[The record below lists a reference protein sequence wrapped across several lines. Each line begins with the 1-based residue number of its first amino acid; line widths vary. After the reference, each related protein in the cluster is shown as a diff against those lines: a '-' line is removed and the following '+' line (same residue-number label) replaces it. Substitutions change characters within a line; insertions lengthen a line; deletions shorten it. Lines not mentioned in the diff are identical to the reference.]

1 MKRLLETRSKT
12 LQRVSSTVLVQV
24 EPVERCSEIADLF
37 AESVSRIEHPCLLF
51 GEVSQVSPSSF
62 ELRLSLQLQRIADA
76 PQVTK
81 EIVSEVSRLM
91 PDLESD
97 RISTGSNFLTPAL
110 HALGT
115 ESKNCKCG
123 RSIDRLLASWNTG
136 YSASSRVAQCACGK
150 PKIEW
155 NIQFHPRWVSDEF
168 CGRVDLAFR
177 DSDGCGSRSG
187 MAERR
192 SVSDAG

>member
-97 RISTGSNFLTPAL
+97 RISTGSNFLTPA
-110 HALGT
+110 
-115 ESKNCKCG
+115 
-123 RSIDRLLASWNTG
+123 
-136 YSASSRVAQCACGK
+136 
-150 PKIEW
+150 
-155 NIQFHPRWVSDEF
+155 
-168 CGRVDLAFR
+168 
-177 DSDGCGSRSG
+177 
-187 MAERR
+187 
-192 SVSDAG
+192 